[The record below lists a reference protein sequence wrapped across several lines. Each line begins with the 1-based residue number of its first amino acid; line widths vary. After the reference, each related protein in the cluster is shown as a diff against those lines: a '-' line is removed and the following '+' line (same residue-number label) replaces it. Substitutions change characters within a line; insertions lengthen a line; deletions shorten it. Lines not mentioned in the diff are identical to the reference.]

1 MVVVVAV
8 AVVTVVV
15 VMVVAAQFAT
25 RADGNRQR
33 QSTKVSTI
41 AEKAR
46 PMSALPV
53 STRVLAGVLVAS
65 AAVTAGLLVSPSSV
79 VVAVESLAANP
90 VAFGMAVAGL
100 YLVRPLFAW
109 PTTPLAAVVGY
120 GYGITMGVPFALGG
134 VIVTVTP
141 VFLGVRIAVGDDAD
155 GSTDT
160 QADEREHERAPKSP
174 FTGLFQRTNAVIDRY
189 YEAAGPLRGVT
200 ASRLAP
206 VPSDLSTCAA
216 AVSGVSFRTF
226 VLGTLLGE
234 LPWTLGAVVVGASA
248 GTVATDGVGELGLML
263 SVACCLAVLCLLAG
277 PVYRVVRSRQ
287 QRSTGSR

>member
-1 MVVVVAV
+1 MVVAV
-8 AVVTVVV
+8 
-15 VMVVAAQFAT
+15 QFAT

-33 QSTKVSTI
+33 QSTKASTI

-120 GYGITMGVPFALGG
+120 GYGIAMGVPFALGG
-134 VIVTVTP
+134 VVVTVTP
-141 VFLGVRIAVGDDAD
+141 VFLGVRIAAGDGAD

-160 QADEREHERAPKSP
+160 QADEREHAPESP